1 VNIKVVLE
9 YEGTAFAG
17 WQRQP
22 GRRTVEGELA
32 RSIHEVTGAEPVLRA
47 AGRTDAGAHALG
59 QVVSFRLDGRLS
71 PARLTAAINAR
82 LPEDVAVVG
91 AETVPDSFHARYS
104 ARWRRYRYR
113 YLDRPA
119 RPALQRR
126 AGWHVRRPLDVDA
139 MREGARALVG
149 EHDWSSFCSASEPAS
164 GRVRRM
170 RSVDVARRGCG
181 VELELVGEGFLRGLA
196 RGVAGALRE
205 VGIGR
210 RPPVWIAEVLAAKDR
225 SRSVKTAPAHGLTL
239 VEVIY

>member
-32 RSIHEVTGAEPVLRA
+32 RSIREVTGAEPVLRA

-59 QVVSFRLDGRLS
+59 QVVSFHTDGRLS
-71 PARLTAAINAR
+71 PARLRAAINAR

-104 ARWRRYRYR
+104 ARWRRYTYR

-126 AGWHVRRPLDVDA
+126 VGWHVRRPLDVAA

-149 EHDWSSFCSASEPAS
+149 EHDWSSFCSASEPAA
-164 GRVRRM
+164 GRVRQM
-170 RSVDVARRGCG
+170 WSADVARRGCG

-196 RGVAGALRE
+196 RGIAGALRE
-205 VGIGR
+205 VGAGR
-210 RPPVWIAEVLAAKDR
+210 RPPAWMAEVLAARDR
-225 SRSVKTAPAHGLTL
+225 SRAVKTAPAHGLTL